1 MGLTDMEKQILCRL
15 LCDGADLPS
24 NIADEIGR
32 SRSAV
37 SSRLS
42 KLEES
47 GYVKTKGR
55 GVWQLS
61 VAGTRAAQSL
71 DCEFCE

>member
-1 MGLTDMEKQILCRL
+1 MGLTDMEKQILCQL

-24 NIADEIGR
+24 NISEQIDR

-42 KLEES
+42 KLEDA

-61 VAGTRAAQSL
+61 LAGARAAQSL
-71 DCEFCE
+71 DCDFCE